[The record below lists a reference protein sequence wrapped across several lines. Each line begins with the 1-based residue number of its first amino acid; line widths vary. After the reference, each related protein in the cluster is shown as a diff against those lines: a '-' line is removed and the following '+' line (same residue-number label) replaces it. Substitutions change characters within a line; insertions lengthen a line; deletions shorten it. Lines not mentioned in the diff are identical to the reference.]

1 MNKKVIIILFS
12 VTLIILCLM
21 PYLLIKIDLNGSEY
35 IELNYGDNYVEK
47 GASAKF
53 LNEKLNVKIT
63 SKIDT
68 KKLGKQKVIYE
79 VKNKLGVIKK
89 KEKIINVIDIIPP
102 IITLN
107 GAKEID
113 VTVGDKYIDPGYKMI
128 DNVDGDISIKVK
140 VKNNININKLGKYNV
155 IYEGKDSSN
164 NKVLVKRTVNVI
176 DKEIEYKDEYDKI
189 DNKLRTWWSGNKK
202 NNKRPISG
210 AGNTIEELK
219 KYNAYYIGENKKII
233 YLTFDEGGNQTYLK
247 EIVDILNQNNV
258 KATFFLCNGYMLKN
272 ADLIK
277 NMVKKGHNIGNHT
290 VKHKTMPKLANKDNF
305 NEFIYQ
311 IRGFENNYYKITGK
325 KLDKIYREPKGEYS
339 YRTLSIVK
347 DMGYKTFFWSADH
360 YDFAGNVSKEETLN
374 RLMTRYHNGAI
385 YMLHP
390 QNKGNYEALDE
401 FIKNMKKLGY
411 EFGLVKDINY

>member
-1 MNKKVIIILFS
+1 MKKKIIIILVS
-12 VTLIILCLM
+12 ITLIILCLM

-35 IELNYGDNYVEK
+35 IELNYGDNYIEK
-47 GASAKF
+47 SANVKF
-53 LNEKLNVKIT
+53 LNEKLNIKI
-63 SKIDT
+63 IGEINT

-89 KEKIINVIDIIPP
+89 KERIINVIDNIPP

-107 GAKEID
+107 GEKVID
-113 VTVGDKYIDPGYKMI
+113 ITIGDKYIDPGYKMI

-140 VKNNININKLGKYNV
+140 VKNNININKLGKYN
-155 IYEGKDSSN
+155 ITYEGKDSSN
-164 NKVLVKRTVNVI
+164 NKVVIKRIVNVI
-176 DKEIEYKDEYDKI
+176 AKEIEYKSEYDKV

-202 NNKRPISG
+202 NNKRPIIG

-219 KYNAYYIGENKKII
+219 KYNAYYIGEDQKII
-233 YLTFDEGGNQTYLK
+233 YLTFDEGSNKTYLK

-258 KATFFLCNGYMLKN
+258 KATFFLCNGYMLENTELVK
-272 ADLIK
+272 D
-277 NMVKKGHNIGNHT
+277 MVKKGHSIGNHT
-290 VKHKTMPKLANKDNF
+290 VKHKTMPKLANKANF

-311 IRGFENNYYKITGK
+311 IREFENNYYKIIGR